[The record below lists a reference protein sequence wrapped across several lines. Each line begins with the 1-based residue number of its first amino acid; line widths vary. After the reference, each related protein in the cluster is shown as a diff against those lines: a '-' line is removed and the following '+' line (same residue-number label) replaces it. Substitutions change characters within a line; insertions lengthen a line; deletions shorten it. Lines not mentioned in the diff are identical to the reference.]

1 MDAFH
6 DGGCACGAV
15 RYRVHGAPEKAA
27 ICHCRYCQ
35 LRTGSALGVSVYFRD
50 EAVEMLSG
58 ELKDYSFR
66 TESGRRFTQRFCP
79 ECGTTVL
86 WSLEVFPG
94 LTGIAGG
101 TFDPPTF
108 WYDIRREV
116 YARSRAPF
124 LAPNDA
130 IASFD
135 TSNSHNP
142 VLVEKP
148 SRVGGKGQ

>member
-1 MDAFH
+1 MSEFH
-6 DGGCACGAV
+6 EGGCACGAV
-15 RYRVHGAPEKAA
+15 RYRVSGAPDKAA

-35 LRTGSALGVSVYFRD
+35 LRTGSAFGISVYFPD
-50 EAVEMLSG
+50 EAVELVSG
-58 ELKDYSFR
+58 DLKEYSFQ
-66 TESGRRFTQRFCP
+66 TESDRRFSQRFCTQ
-79 ECGTTVL
+79 CGTTVL

-116 YARSRAPF
+116 FARSRAPF
-124 LAPNDA
+124 LAPNAD

-135 TSNSHNP
+135 TSSSHNP
-142 VLVEKP
+142 VIVEQP
-148 SRVGGKGQ
+148 SRLGGPGL